1 MKLLKVKK
9 TYVNLELIKKKL
21 LYEKIKINKRRRVM
35 KKKMLALGL
44 AALTAVMSLAGCS
57 EKTETWTVTCPW
69 APSGVTAMVSQK
81 AASLSNTY
89 SDKIVLVADA
99 VKGDAATVNSWV
111 AETKANDS
119 ELVFAGEGLFSITSI
134 LDPAKMQ
141 FSYDDFEFV
150 ENLYSSVFVMSA
162 DAKLGI
168 TSIDELKSYMDQGNQ
183 ISIATNGAT
192 GSEAFLA
199 AALFGSMGY
208 GDQIKIVAYS
218 SAAEAAQAVAKGETN
233 FAVSHQSQI
242 LETYQQNGVSI
253 VCAFDGEDIADGPFA
268 GVEGVGKY
276 GYPYFRNRCLILA
289 RKGTDAKKI
298 AALKELYDKILADQS
313 VSEWLADTM
322 LLEVDTMTND
332 QVLEH
337 IENVKS
343 IVNEYKDLVVQ

>member
-1 MKLLKVKK
+1 M
-9 TYVNLELIKKKL
+9 KKKL
-21 LYEKIKINKRRRVM
+21 
-35 KKKMLALGL
+35 LALGL
-44 AALTAVMSLAGCS
+44 AVMTVAMSLVGCS
-57 EKTETWTVTCPW
+57 EKAVTWTVTCPW
-69 APSGVTAMVSQK
+69 APSGVAAMVSQK

-89 SDKIVLVADA
+89 SDKIILVAD
-99 VKGDAATVNSWV
+99 
-111 AETKANDS
+111 
-119 ELVFAGEGLFSITSI
+119 
-134 LDPAKMQ
+134 
-141 FSYDDFEFV
+141 
-150 ENLYSSVFVMSA
+150 VMSA
-162 DAKLGI
+162 DSKLNI
-168 TSIDELKSYMDQGNQ
+168 KNIDDLKTYMETGNQ
-183 ISIATNGAT
+183 ISIAANGAT

-242 LETYQQNGVSI
+242 LETYQQGGVTI

-289 RKGTDAKKI
+289 RKGTDAKKV
-298 AALKELYDKILADQS
+298 AELKELYDKILADKS
-313 VSEWLADTM
+313 VTEWLSDTM

-337 IENVKS
+337 IQNVQD

>member
-69 APSGVTAMVSQK
+69 APSGVAAMVSQK

-343 IVNEYKDLVVQ
+343 IVHEYKDLVVQ

>member
-69 APSGVTAMVSQK
+69 APSGVAAMVSQK

-337 IENVKS
+337 IETVKS

>member
-69 APSGVTAMVSQK
+69 APSGVAAMVSQK
-81 AASLSNTY
+81 AARLSNTY

>member
-69 APSGVTAMVSQK
+69 APSGVAAMVSQK

-218 SAAEAAQAVAKGETN
+218 SAAETAQAVAKGETN

>member
-1 MKLLKVKK
+1 M
-9 TYVNLELIKKKL
+9 KKKL
-21 LYEKIKINKRRRVM
+21 
-35 KKKMLALGL
+35 LALGL
-44 AALTAVMSLAGCS
+44 AVMTVAMSLVGCS
-57 EKTETWTVTCPW
+57 EKAVTWTVTCPW
-69 APSGVTAMVSQK
+69 APSGVAAMVSQK

-89 SDKIVLVADA
+89 SDKIILVADA
-99 VKGDAATVNSWV
+99 VK
-111 AETKANDS
+111 
-119 ELVFAGEGLFSITSI
+119 
-134 LDPAKMQ
+134 
-141 FSYDDFEFV
+141 DFEFV

-162 DAKLGI
+162 DSKLNI
-168 TSIDELKSYMDQGNQ
+168 KNIDDLKTYMETGNQ
-183 ISIATNGAT
+183 ISIAANGAT

-242 LETYQQNGVSI
+242 LETYQQGGVTI

-289 RKGTDAKKI
+289 RKGTDAKKV
-298 AALKELYDKILADQS
+298 AELKELYDKILADKS
-313 VSEWLADTM
+313 VTEWLSDTM

-337 IENVKS
+337 IQNVQD

>member
-1 MKLLKVKK
+1 M
-9 TYVNLELIKKKL
+9 KKKL
-21 LYEKIKINKRRRVM
+21 
-35 KKKMLALGL
+35 LALGL
-44 AALTAVMSLAGCS
+44 AVMTVAMSLVGCS
-57 EKTETWTVTCPW
+57 EKAVTWTVTCPW
-69 APSGVTAMVSQK
+69 APSGVAAMVSQK

-89 SDKIVLVADA
+89 SDKIILVADA

-111 AETKANDS
+111 AETKANDP
-119 ELVFAGEGLFSITSI
+119 ELVFAGEGLFT
-134 LDPAKMQ
+134 
-141 FSYDDFEFV
+141 YDDFEFV

-162 DAKLGI
+162 DSKLNI
-168 TSIDELKSYMDQGNQ
+168 KNIDDLKTYMETGNQ
-183 ISIATNGAT
+183 ISIAANGAT

-208 GDQIKIVAYS
+208 GDQIKIVAYNT
-218 SAAEAAQAVAKGETN
+218 AAEAAQAVAKGETN

-242 LETYQQNGVSI
+242 LETYQQGGVTI

-289 RKGTDAKKI
+289 RKGTDAKKV
-298 AALKELYDKILADQS
+298 AELKELYDKILADKS
-313 VSEWLADTM
+313 VTEWLSDTM

-337 IENVKS
+337 IQNVQD

>member
-69 APSGVTAMVSQK
+69 APSGVAAMVSQK

-134 LDPAKMQ
+134 LDPVKMQ

-218 SAAEAAQAVAKGETN
+218 SAAEAAQAVPKGETN